1 MDPSKPDACPQDNGR
16 GAVQLKYAQ
25 IDVYRQP
32 LKLSPAVVARAK
44 GLVKQTYGAST
55 SENWAERAFTVACI
69 FIACREK
76 QEEKNLTSMVRR
88 AGVWIQTTIQALWLL
103 EGLLENPPCN
113 QGISIV
119 WKAMSGPCPYS
130 LYPGARLEAKLSW
143 PTHPFVIL
151 RGDYS
156 TSSPSL
162 RALRADRVEW
172 CVKVRNNTTVDKD
185 WEMIDWKEE
194 GVDGERERATEEVV
208 EARGWAGAL
217 RRGLFW

>member
-1 MDPSKPDACPQDNGR
+1 MDPSKTDAWTQNNGR
-16 GAVQLKYAQ
+16 GALQLKYDQ
-25 IDVYRQP
+25 IEEYRKA

-44 GLVKQTYGAST
+44 GLVKQTGGASVP
-55 SENWAERAFTVACI
+55 EIWREDAFAVACI

-76 QEEKNLTSMVRR
+76 QEEKNLVSMVRR
-88 AGVWIQTTIQALWLL
+88 AGVWIQTAIEALWYL

-119 WKAMSGPCPYS
+119 WRAMSGPCPYS
-130 LYPGARLEAKLSW
+130 LYPGARLEATLSW
-143 PTHPFVIL
+143 PTHPFLIL

-162 RALRADRVEW
+162 RALRADRVEL
-172 CVKVRNNTTVDKD
+172 VAKIRNNTTVDKD

-194 GVDGERERATEEVV
+194 DVDGESITEKVV
-208 EARGWAGAL
+208 KAGGWAGAL
-217 RRGLFW
+217 RRGLFG